1 MRHLGSMT
9 LEYAL
14 HSNYVNEIWIVILT
28 FFQCTF
34 YAVFT
39 YVPYRRIVLKIV
51 CLYRNGEYIGKK
63 NTQWL
68 CNTGHA
74 SLLWYFRLSSLVEL
88 GMYENVMEN
97 YGESDIYGEYIILK
111 ILKSHHH
118 CRRPLSSSLL
128 LP

>member
-28 FFQCTF
+28 LFQCTF

-51 CLYRNGEYIGKK
+51 CLYRNAEYIGKK
-63 NTQWL
+63 TPSGSVIQVML
-68 CNTGHA
+68 VYFGISDSQA
-74 SLLWYFRLSSLVEL
+74 LWNL
-88 GMYENVMEN
+88 GCMKM
-97 YGESDIYGEYIILK
+97 
-111 ILKSHHH
+111 
-118 CRRPLSSSLL
+118 
-128 LP
+128 